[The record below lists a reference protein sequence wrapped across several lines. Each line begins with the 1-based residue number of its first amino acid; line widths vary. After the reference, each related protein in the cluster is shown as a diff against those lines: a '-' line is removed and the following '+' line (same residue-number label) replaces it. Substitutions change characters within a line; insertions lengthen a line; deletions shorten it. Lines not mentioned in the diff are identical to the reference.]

1 MTNIPAGWYP
11 DPSGTTQQRW
21 WDGAQWTEHYTPGA
35 DAAASVAPSGFP
47 VAPQPYSLQDT
58 VGVPTAPAGTQPYT
72 PWIWVLALLPI
83 VGIVS
88 SIVSIFTTDIE
99 ALANPANTANPF
111 GYTTADI
118 VSRLVGWVVIGL
130 SILFGILD
138 HRALVRR
145 GVPRP
150 FHWAFIFFS
159 IIGAP
164 VYMIGRSIVVR
175 RRVGSG
181 FVPMIVNIALIVVG
195 FVVGIIFAG
204 SLFVQMFS
212 SELGS

>member
-35 DAAASVAPSGFP
+35 DAAASVAPSAFP
-47 VAPQPYSLQDT
+47 VAPQPYSLQQP

-88 SIVSIFTTDIE
+88 SIVTIFTTDVD
-99 ALANPANTANPF
+99 ALANATDSSNPF
-111 GYTTADI
+111 AYTTADI
-118 VSRLVGWVVIGL
+118 VSSLVGWVVIGL
-130 SILFGILD
+130 SILSGILD
-138 HRALVRR
+138 YRTLVRR
-145 GVPRP
+145 GVPQP

-181 FVPMIVNIALIVVG
+181 LAPMIVNIVLIIVN

-204 SLFVQMFS
+204 SLFVQIFN